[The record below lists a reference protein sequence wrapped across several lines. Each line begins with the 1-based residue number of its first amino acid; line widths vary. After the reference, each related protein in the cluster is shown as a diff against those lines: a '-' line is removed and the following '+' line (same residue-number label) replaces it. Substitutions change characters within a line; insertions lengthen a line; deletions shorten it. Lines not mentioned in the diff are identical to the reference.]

1 MTRRFRPASRPR
13 HPARRLEFAAAPHE
27 VLGLPA
33 CEEDAVRVI
42 EVSQLL
48 LRRWRRVSTG
58 ASVPGPVPA
67 SAVEVSNRIRQ
78 ILEARQ
84 AMLEGIHAD
93 WRGSADAAP

>member
-1 MTRRFRPASRPR
+1 MSKKLGTQSSQGSRPR
-13 HPARRLEFAAAPHE
+13 HRGVAVAPHE

-42 EVSQLL
+42 EVSQIL

-58 ASVPGPVPA
+58 VSVPGPTPA
-67 SAVEVSNRIRQ
+67 SDTEVSNRIRQ

-84 AMLEGIHAD
+84 AMLERIHVG
-93 WRGSADAAP
+93 WRSSFDSVR